1 VRDTQF
7 RILYRQFLFRMVD
20 IELLSADAK
29 GDMGKL
35 FGQFAALLI
44 FLSIGLSAGAVVAG
58 LGVVA
63 EWSGVH
69 FMIATMMLVV
79 GLFAILSWDSIFPDR
94 RDVMVLAT
102 LPIRTRT
109 IFFAKVAA
117 VATALSVTVVT
128 LHIASGFVWPLALN
142 NHHEATIAPSIAYE
156 AAMAPLNVA
165 SLGPVL
171 ERDLEPV
178 LKAGQLA
185 PGTGGG
191 ATVGIWKHGEQRVF
205 AYGTAKPDSIFEV
218 GSVTKTFTAL
228 ALAQLAVQGK
238 VSLDEPVRELL
249 PTDTVARPEGREIT
263 LLDLATHRSGL
274 PPAPNN
280 LHSTEKYNPFAGY
293 ETTDLYAFI
302 KGWGV
307 AKFADARFSYSNL
320 GFGLLGQALENRVGV
335 DYASLVNGI
344 TSPLGMQDTV
354 VELSPEQ
361 QQRLIQGYAGPRKP
375 VGPMHLGALAGAGA
389 IRSTASDMLRY
400 LAANLHPETVSN
412 ANSLPAALELSH
424 KLRAQI
430 MPGWNVALAWFYDVD
445 SGTYFHDGVMAGY
458 TSNVFFNPRGDYAGV
473 VLVNSGADLFQFF
486 RVLGAHIHERLAGEP
501 AVSLNTVT
509 VPAGGGSLLD
519 FLRLLAAWWI
529 TMLLAGAF
537 IYCCVLGAQGIAAQ
551 LLPRRHF
558 LRVSSWMQLAA
569 FGIFVAAYFLE
580 PKLITP
586 GELESWH
593 TSAYLAWSPSYWF
606 LGLFQQLNGS
616 PALPELAR
624 RAWLA
629 IAIAFGFTASAY
641 TLAYFRT
648 MRRIVEE
655 PDIAPAS
662 SGRNWLPRLGDGFAT
677 AIGQFSIRTMLRSR
691 QHRLLLSLYLGV
703 GFAATI
709 IFRKADES
717 ASTLGE
723 LVHLGPLC
731 STILIMVLCVL
742 AIRVVFSL
750 PMDLRANWIF
760 RITPFPADPGCMVA
774 RRRALYILSVVPVCL
789 VAGAMLFS
797 IWPWQVAAK
806 HVAALLLLGSILAEL
821 ALHGMQKLPFTCSY
835 LPGKSN
841 FNITFLLFGLL
852 IFIVIIGAARLE
864 RDSFDY
870 WPGYGAIIGMLMT
883 LAICARW
890 SASRL
895 AKSPEGVLQFEEAA
909 EPAIFALDLHRDGV
923 TPIEVTDELSSAVTD
938 KYSDRAL

>member
-1 VRDTQF
+1 MQDNQF
-7 RILYRQFLFRMVD
+7 RVLYRQFLFRMVD

-44 FLSIGLSAGAVVAG
+44 FISIGLCIGAGVAGAG
-58 LGVVA
+58 LVA

-69 FMIATMMLVV
+69 FMIATTMLVV

-109 IFFAKVAA
+109 IFCAKVAA
-117 VATALSVTVVT
+117 VATALSLTIAT
-128 LHIASGFVWPLALN
+128 LHIASGFVWPLVLN
-142 NHHEATIAPSIAYE
+142 NHHKATIAPSIAYD
-156 AAMAPLNVA
+156 AAMAPLDVA

-171 ERDLEPV
+171 EHDLEPV

-191 ATVGIWKHGEQRVF
+191 TTVGVWKKGEQRVF
-205 AYGTAKPDSIFEV
+205 AYGVAKPDSIFEI
-218 GSVTKTFTAL
+218 GSITKTFTAL
-228 ALAQLAVQGK
+228 ALAQLVVQGK

-249 PTDTVARPEGREIT
+249 PPDTVAKPEGREIT

-274 PPAPNN
+274 PAGPNN
-280 LHSTEKYNPFAGY
+280 LHSTDKSDPFAGY
-293 ETTDLYAFI
+293 ETTDLYAFMR
-302 KGWGV
+302 GWGV
-307 AKFADARFSYSNL
+307 AKPASASFSYSNL
-320 GFGLLGQALENRVGV
+320 GFGLLGQAL
-335 DYASLVNGI
+335 ASHSGLNYTDLLHGI
-344 TSPLGMQDTV
+344 TEPLGMRDTV

-361 QQRLIQGYAGPRKP
+361 QERLIQGYAGLRNP
-375 VGPMHLGALAGAGA
+375 VGPMHLAALAGAGA
-389 IRSTASDMLRY
+389 VRSTAGDMLRY

-412 ANSLPAALELSH
+412 TNALPAALEVSH
-424 KLRAQI
+424 RLRAQI
-430 MPGWNVALAWFYDVD
+430 TPGWNVALAWFYDAD
-445 SGTYFHDGVMAGY
+445 SGTYFHDGVMAGN

-473 VLVNSGADLFQFF
+473 VLVNCGADSFEFF
-486 RVLGAHIHERLAGEP
+486 RVLGAHIRERLAGEP

-529 TMLLAGAF
+529 TMLTAGAF
-537 IYCCVLGAQGIAAQ
+537 IYCCVLGAQGLTAQ
-551 LLPRRHF
+551 LLPRRYF
-558 LRVSSWMQLAA
+558 LLVSSWMQLAA
-569 FGIFVAAYFLE
+569 FAIFVGAYFLE

-586 GELESWH
+586 GEIESWH

-629 IAIAFGFTASAY
+629 IAIAFGVTASAY

-648 MRRIVEE
+648 LRRIVEE

-662 SGRNWLPRLGDGFAT
+662 SGQNWLPRLGNGFAT

-717 ASTLGE
+717 ASNLGE

-731 STILIMVLCVL
+731 STILIMLLCVL
-742 AIRVVFSL
+742 GIRVVFSL
-750 PMDLRANWIF
+750 PMDMRANWIF
-760 RITPFPADPGCMVA
+760 RITPFPAGPGCMAA
-774 RRRALYILSVVPVCL
+774 RRRALYSLSVVPVCL
-789 VAGAMLFS
+789 VAGALLFS
-797 IWPWQVAAK
+797 IWPWQAAAK
-806 HVAALLLLGSILAEL
+806 HLAALILLGSILAEL
-821 ALHGMQKLPFTCSY
+821 CLHGTQKLPFTCSY

-852 IFIVIIGAARLE
+852 IFIVIIGAAQLE

-870 WPGYGAIIGMLMT
+870 WPGYAAIIGLLMT

-909 EPAIFALDLHRDGV
+909 NPVVFALDLHRDGV
-923 TPIEVTDELSSAVTD
+923 TVTPELNSAVTD
-938 KYSDRAL
+938 KYSGPAR